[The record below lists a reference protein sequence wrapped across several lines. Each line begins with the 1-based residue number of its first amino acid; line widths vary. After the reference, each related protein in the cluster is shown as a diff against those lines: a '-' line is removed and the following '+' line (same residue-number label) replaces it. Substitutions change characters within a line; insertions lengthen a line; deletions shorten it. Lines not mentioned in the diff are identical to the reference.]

1 MDLAVFVVNKNKHEN
16 HELEIQLYALGLTQI
31 GCYCE
36 LGLNFANVW
45 RIQ

>member
-1 MDLAVFVVNKNKHEN
+1 VDVAVFVVNEN
-16 HELEIQLYALGLTQI
+16 NELKIQMYALGLTEI

-36 LGLNFANVW
+36 LGLNFSNVW